1 MDFDTVIVMFGGK
14 GGREMKICT
23 TLKHYCLLIKSWN
36 FSGWLVVKNSP
47 SNVGSMGLIPGWGA
61 KATCFVAKKPKHK
74 TETILKQIQ

>member
-1 MDFDTVIVMFGGK
+1 MDFDTITVMFGGK
-14 GGREMKICT
+14 RDGERKICT

-61 KATCFVAKKPKHK
+61 KATYFMAKKPKHK
-74 TETILKQIQ
+74 PETIL

>member
-61 KATCFVAKKPKHK
+61 EATCFVAKKPKHK